1 MPKIQ
6 VSKLHTLTGHNHSVF
21 ALTEGVEA
29 TKFYTGSGDGMVVEW
44 DLSRP
49 KDGLLLAQVPNAVYA
64 LAVDKVRNWLII
76 GQNFEG
82 VHIIDLKTNKEI
94 WSLKITSNA
103 IFDIKVVND
112 WLLVATGDGVLVVLD
127 MNERSPIQHIKVSEQ
142 KLRVMALDPKE
153 RWLAIGASDHTV
165 KVFEL
170 DGWKPIIQLK
180 AHTNSVFA
188 LGFSPDGLTLVSGGR
203 DAQLKFYET
212 GNFTE
217 IKSIPAHMYAIN
229 YLSFREDGR
238 YFVTCSMDKSIKLWD
253 ASNQKLLKVIDRAR
267 HAGHG
272 TSINKVVWMS
282 YNQRVIAISDD
293 HTVTVWDLLIEAS

>member
-6 VSKLHTLTGHNHSVF
+6 VNKLNTLTGHNHSVF
-21 ALTEGVEA
+21 ALTEGVEPS
-29 TKFYTGSGDGMVVEW
+29 KFYTGSGDGMVVEW
-44 DLSRP
+44 DLTRP

-64 LAVDKVRNWLII
+64 LAVDKVRDWLII

-82 VHIIDLKTNKEI
+82 VHVIDLKTNREI

-112 WLLVATGDGVLVVLD
+112 LLLVATGDGVLVVLD
-127 MNERSPIQHIKVSEQ
+127 LDERSPIQHIKVSDQ
-142 KLRVMALDPKE
+142 KLRVMAVDPKK
-153 RWLAIGASDHTV
+153 RRLAIGASDHTV
-165 KVFEL
+165 NVFEL
-170 DGWKPIIQLK
+170 EGWKPVVQLK

-203 DAQLKFYET
+203 DAQLKFWET
-212 GNFTE
+212 RYFTE
-217 IKSIPAHMYAIN
+217 INSIAAHMYAIN
-229 YLSFREDGR
+229 YLSFRGDGR

-253 ASNQKLLKVIDRAR
+253 AGNHKLLKVIDKAR

-272 TSINKVVWMS
+272 TSINKVFWMS
-282 YNQRVIAISDD
+282 YKQQVIAISDD
-293 HTVTVWDLLIEAS
+293 HTVTVWDILIQEN